1 MRTRILHVLPNFGT
15 GGAERMAVHLML
27 RLLHDGFRVAA
38 VSLYDRQGTDLETL
52 LDREGIPV
60 WYLGKRPGFDPRMYP
75 RLAGV
80 LRVFRPGV
88 VHTHLYVL
96 RYLLP
101 LVFLRR
107 CQVWLH
113 TVHNLAEKE
122 VDEVGKWVH
131 RIAFRLGVVPVAIAR
146 EVAKSIE
153 RVYALK
159 DVALIPNGI
168 PVAQYA
174 LETQIGKAWRAKEGF
189 GEGELLL
196 VSVARLSPQK
206 GHEVLIRAFSLAAS
220 SFPHMRLLLVGEGPL
235 RAELEK
241 LVRALGIEDRVRFL
255 GLRTD
260 IPQILVASDVFVL
273 ASWWEGNPLSVMEAM
288 AAGKPVLATAVGG
301 VPELVLD
308 GVSGFLV
315 PPGDVEGMAQA
326 MLMLAQN
333 AHLRSR
339 MAWEAS
345 EQARARFDVSVMV
358 RQYEA
363 LYDRLLGAKLGCS
376 HLFSGDGG

>member
-1 MRTRILHVLPNFGT
+1 
-15 GGAERMAVHLML
+15 MAVHLML

-38 VSLYDRQGTDLETL
+38 VSLYDRQGTDLETI

-60 WYLGKRPGFDPRMYP
+60 WYLGKHRGFDPRMYL
-75 RLAGV
+75 RLTGV
-80 LRVFRPGV
+80 LRGFRPDV
-88 VHTHLYVL
+88 VHTHRYVL
-96 RYLLP
+96 RYLFP
-101 LVFLRR
+101 FLIVGGP
-107 CQVWLH
+107 QVWIH
-113 TVHNLAEKE
+113 TFHNLAEKE

-206 GHEVLIRAFSLAAS
+206 GHEVLIRAFSRATS

-255 GLRTD
+255 GVRTD

-308 GVSGFLV
+308 GVTGFLV
-315 PPGDVEGMAQA
+315 APGDVQGMAQA
-326 MLMLAQN
+326 MRTLAQDSG
-333 AHLRSR
+333 LRFY
-339 MAWEAS
+339 MAQQAF
-345 EQARARFDVSVMV
+345 EQARTRFDIGLMV
-358 RQYEA
+358 KQYEA
-363 LYDRLLGAKLGCS
+363 LYDRLLAKN
-376 HLFSGDGG
+376 